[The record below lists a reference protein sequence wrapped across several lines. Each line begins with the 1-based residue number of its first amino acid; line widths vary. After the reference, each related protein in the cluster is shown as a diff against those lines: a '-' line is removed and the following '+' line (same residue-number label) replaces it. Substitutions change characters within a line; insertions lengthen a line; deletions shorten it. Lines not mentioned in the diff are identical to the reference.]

1 MTTIF
6 LDNGRSKDSWIIN
19 KIGDDIK
26 DGLMKSGYHCRIGGI
41 EDYQG
46 EDVCYHLFYNSA
58 VPFKD
63 AKHNSIFITHTDD
76 KLKEVELVNKMSRF
90 DSFICMSPEDVQ
102 FLIEIGFDKKK
113 VFGISLPVRNTYV
126 RPISIGIFSAC
137 YPDGRKNEA
146 WLLNYCRTHEI
157 AKLVNFVFIGTGW
170 GKVVSELETLKCSS
184 EWHNVSRTLPY
195 EYQYQQNILTHL
207 DYYMYMGM
215 DGGAMGTYDA
225 YAQCVSLCVTYDGFH
240 KSLPNIDYA
249 FDNEETLHK
258 QLDII
263 IHKHQERLNYFSEH
277 TPENY
282 AKWLFKVWTGE
293 LEYQTIS
300 EKETNCISYNSV
312 LEKRRENYFP
322 ISWHRLRRILISRIL
337 RIKNKVQ

>member
-1 MTTIF
+1 MTTFF
-6 LDNGRSKDSWIIN
+6 LDNGGSKDSWIIN

-26 DGLMKSGYHCRIGGI
+26 DGLMKSGYQCRIGSI

-46 EDVCYHLFYNSA
+46 EDVCYHLFHNSA

-76 KLKEVELVNKMSRF
+76 KLKEVELVNKKNRF

-102 FLIEIGFDKKK
+102 FLIELGFDKKK
-113 VFGISLPVRNTYV
+113 VFGISLPVRNIYV

-170 GKVVSELETLKCSS
+170 GKVVSELATLKCSS

-195 EYQYQQNILTHL
+195 EYQYQQNILSYL

-249 FDNEETLHK
+249 FDNEETFHK

-263 IHKHQERLNYFSEH
+263 IQKHQERLNYFFEH
-277 TPENY
+277 TPDNY

-293 LEYQTIS
+293 FEYQTIS
-300 EKETNCISYNSV
+300 EKETSCISYNSV

-322 ISWHRLRRILISRIL
+322 TSWHRLRRILISRIL
-337 RIKNKVQ
+337 KIKNKVQ